1 MLSPLQFSS
10 ARAERGVFLWLALAW
25 LLVGC
30 TPPAD
35 STLRFGLPTAPATL
49 DPRFATDAIAAR
61 LCRLLYV
68 ALVDFDA
75 NFRPVPALA
84 EWQALAP
91 THYRFHLRLT
101 ARFHEGSPVTATDV
115 AATYR
120 AILDPARASPHR
132 GSLAHVLR
140 IQIIDPTTIDFH
152 LRRADPLFPGLLV
165 IGILRASD
173 ADRATLGAQPIG
185 SGPFKLAAPITTL
198 RVPLQRVADG
208 QRIDFLVVPNETTR
222 ALKLVRG
229 ELDLAQGGFAPELSA
244 WLAQHPQLR
253 VATRAGTVFSYLGFN
268 LRAGPTV
275 DPRIRRAIALG
286 IDRDSLVHSVFKDH
300 ARRANAILVPEHW
313 AGNPNLRDLPFAPA
327 EARALLRAAGYSR
340 AHPLRLHYKAS
351 NDYFR
356 RRIATILQA
365 QLREV
370 GIELAIQTYDWGTF
384 YGDIKQ
390 GRFELYGLSWVG
402 LQQPDI
408 FRHAFHSAAMPPA
421 GANRGRYSNPLV
433 DRLIEEAEVAP
444 DERSRARLYRQI
456 QAQLLQDLPYVPLWY
471 EDSLVVHGPRAQGY
485 ATDLHGQ
492 FDGLGKVSRVAS
504 QRDTA
509 P

>member
-1 MLSPLQFSS
+1 MLSRLQSSS
-10 ARAERGVFLWLALAW
+10 ARAERGILGIALAL

-49 DPRFATDAIAAR
+49 DPRFATDAVAAK

-68 ALVDFDA
+68 SLVDFDA
-75 NFRPVPALA
+75 NFRAVPALA
-84 EWQALAP
+84 EWQVLAP
-91 THYRFHLRLT
+91 THYRFHLRGS
-101 ARFHEGSPVTATDV
+101 ARFHDGSAVTAADV

-120 AILDPARASPHR
+120 AILDPTRASPHR
-132 GSLAHVLR
+132 GSLAHVTR
-140 IQIIDPTTIDFH
+140 MEVIDATTIDFH

-165 IGILRASD
+165 IGILRATD
-173 ADRATLGAQPIG
+173 ADRATLGNQPIG
-185 SGPFKLAAPITTL
+185 SGPFKLAASITPL

-208 QRIDFLVVPNETTR
+208 QRVDFLVVPNETTR
-222 ALKLVRG
+222 ALKLARG
-229 ELDLAQGGFAPELSA
+229 ELDLAQGGFAPELTA
-244 WLAQHPQLR
+244 WLAQHPQLS
-253 VATRAGTVFSYLGFN
+253 VATCAGTVFSYLGFN

-275 DPRIRRAIALG
+275 DRRIRRAIALG
-286 IDRDSLVHSVFKDH
+286 IDRESLVHAVFRDQ

-313 AGNPNLRDLPFAPA
+313 AGNPHLRGLPFAPA
-327 EARALLRAAGYSR
+327 AARALLRAAGYSR

-390 GRFELYGLSWVG
+390 GRFEVYGLSWVG

-408 FRHAFHSAAMPPA
+408 FRYAFHSSALPPA
-421 GANRGRYSNPLV
+421 GANRGHYSSPLV
-433 DRLIEEAEVAP
+433 DRLIEQAEVAP
-444 DERSRARLYRQI
+444 DEHSRAGFYRQI
-456 QAQLLQDLPYVPLWY
+456 QAQLLEDLPYVPLWY
-471 EDSLVVHGPRAQGY
+471 EDSLVVHGPRVRGY
-485 ATDLHGQ
+485 TTDLHGQ
-492 FDGLGKVSRVAS
+492 FDGLGKVRRVAS
-504 QRDTA
+504 QGHAA